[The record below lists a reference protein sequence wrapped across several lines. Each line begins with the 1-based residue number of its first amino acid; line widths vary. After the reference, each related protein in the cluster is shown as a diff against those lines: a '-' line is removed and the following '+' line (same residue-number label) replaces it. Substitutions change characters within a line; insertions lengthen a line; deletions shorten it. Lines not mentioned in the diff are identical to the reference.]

1 MRLDYF
7 GANRVRLI
15 IEDSEFYFSYNTC
28 VAVRNKYGEFRIES
42 PSVTTTRHM
51 RLMGVS
57 RWFLISE
64 EELSKYFP
72 VIIPLC
78 TSTSTPSKK
87 GTKPD

>member
-7 GANRVRLI
+7 GANKVRLI

-28 VAVRNKYGEFRIES
+28 VAVRNKKGDFRIEA
-42 PSVTTTRHM
+42 PSKTTERHM

-64 EELSKYFP
+64 EELAKYFP
-72 VIIPLC
+72 
-78 TSTSTPSKK
+78 TTH
-87 GTKPD
+87 KP